1 MSELK
6 LLPIDLSGL
15 SASLL
20 GVLPKRKFGSEGDD
34 TVTDPD
40 TGFQVFTAEV
50 LLFSGAD
57 ADEHFSDVIRVSVPI
72 GPGKGPDQLLELL
85 TAAPNTPVEVYG
97 LTAGC
102 LHRRDRIKPGSI
114 SKPQVWRL
122 SSWNLLHGRR
132 LRHLTAARLSDAA
145 G

>member
-1 MSELK
+1 MNELK

-102 LHRRDRIKPGSI
+102 FTPQGSNKARFYFKASGLAVI
-114 SKPQVWRL
+114 QLEPPARPQAPASNGSEAV
-122 SSWNLLHGRR
+122 
-132 LRHLTAARLSDAA
+132 
-145 G
+145 